1 MADETTETTG
11 YTRGE
16 RAAGIFGLLLF
27 LALAAI
33 AADLA
38 SGGRLLGRKKAGCGC
53 PETEESSGD
62 GGS

>member
-1 MADETTETTG
+1 MPDETA
-11 YTRGE
+11 YTKGE

-38 SGGRLLGRKKAGCGC
+38 SGGKMFRRGGCGC
-53 PETEESSGD
+53 PDGESAGASDSGD
-62 GGS
+62 

>member
-1 MADETTETTG
+1 MDQE

-16 RAAGIFGLLLF
+16 RAAGIVGLLLI

-38 SGGRLLGRKKAGCGC
+38 SGGRLLSRAKAPCGC
-53 PETEESSGD
+53 PGEEAAAGD
-62 GGS
+62 S

>member
-1 MADETTETTG
+1 MASGSD

-27 LALAAI
+27 LALAAL

-38 SGGRLLGRKKAGCGC
+38 SGGKLSGKLSRGCGC
-53 PETEESSGD
+53 PEEGAPGD
-62 GGS
+62 GQP

>member
-1 MADETTETTG
+1 MADESTG

-16 RAAGIFGLLLF
+16 RAAGVFGLLLF

-38 SGGRLLGRKKAGCGC
+38 SGGRLFRRGGCGC
-53 PETEESSGD
+53 AEQETASDS
-62 GGS
+62 

>member
-1 MADETTETTG
+1 MPDES
-11 YTRGE
+11 YTKGE

-38 SGGRLLGRKKAGCGC
+38 SGGRVFRRGGCGC
-53 PETEESSGD
+53 PEQEAAGD
-62 GGS
+62 DRG